1 MAAVGLSKIR
11 KQMKQNQLCHEIAS
25 RRSPTTVAMVVLTR
39 LKEMQ
44 MKIVNKVRKIVRDAL
59 RARVVA
65 AFAKIASA
73 VNVGTAHRRTMDF
86 YRSSG
91 AAWTRSLS

>member
-1 MAAVGLSKIR
+1 
-11 KQMKQNQLCHEIAS
+11 
-25 RRSPTTVAMVVLTR
+25 
-39 LKEMQ
+39 
-44 MKIVNKVRKIVRDAL
+44 MKIVHGMRKDVRSTL